1 MTDVTPTPLAKGG
14 QPGTP
19 GLAQRLI
26 TDRLGRRV
34 THWVRVQPAAAN
46 PAAASP
52 TVAQRARHYTD
63 AQQEI
68 DFSPPP
74 AHAARADRP
83 DTTPAQH
90 QAGSAALAA
99 LERRLQQLRAT
110 GGPTATLLGTRLAGD
125 FHAAGY
131 ARLIGQP
138 VSEPGDLAALAQ
150 IYRDP
155 RFETFRAIYLR
166 RGQIV
171 GEAAYSS
178 RLPGT
183 VAFPPDLLYHLLA
196 DQARFNAEDYYLL
209 HNHPAGSAVPSEPD
223 LSATRF
229 IAQHLPGLRAHVVV
243 DHNEYA
249 VILPPTTR
257 DGEATWHLI
266 QAPHLAGTDF
276 HATPRVPHDLLGLR
290 LQRLDDVRVAAGIL
304 RANQQLGCP
313 VLILTKGREARVDLI
328 CQAPFPALLEQ
339 TVSGRLPAILRSLG
353 RMTGAGAHRFL
364 VLSEADWAEQ
374 TPHLTDLISHG
385 WLTDIIGAEGTSLR
399 RLVSP
404 QGPDLMDPRQPGRR
418 VA

>member
-1 MTDVTPTPLAKGG
+1 MTADPPSVLVKGG

-34 THWVRVQPAAAN
+34 THWVRIKPA
-46 PAAASP
+46 PVVTPQVS
-52 TVAQRARHYTD
+52 QRAKHYTE

-68 DFSPPP
+68 DFSAPPVDALRALRP
-74 AHAARADRP
+74 A
-83 DTTPAQH
+83 TTPAQH
-90 QAGSAALAA
+90 QAGAAALAA
-99 LERRLQQLRAT
+99 LERRLHQLRAT
-110 GGPTATLLGTRLAGD
+110 GGPAATLLGTRLAGD
-125 FHAAGY
+125 FHAAGH
-131 ARLIGQP
+131 ARLTGQP

-155 RFETFRAIYLR
+155 RFETFRALYLR
-166 RGQIV
+166 ADQIV

-183 VAFPPDLLYHLLA
+183 VAFPPDILPQLLA
-196 DQARFNAEDYYLL
+196 DLQRFGAAGYYLL
-209 HNHPAGSAVPSEPD
+209 HNHPAGSAVPSDPD

-229 IAQHLPGLRAHVVV
+229 IAERLPGLKAHVVV

-257 DGEATWHLI
+257 DGDVTWHLI
-266 QAPHLAGTDF
+266 QAPQLAGTDF
-276 HATPRVPHDLLGLR
+276 HAAPRVPHDLLGLR

-339 TVSGRLPAILRSLG
+339 TVNGRLPAILRSLG

-364 VLSEADWAEQ
+364 VLSEADWTTQ
-374 TPHLTDLISHG
+374 TPHLTDLIAQG

-399 RLVSP
+399 RLVTP
-404 QGPDLMDPRQPGRR
+404 QAPDLMDPRQPGRR